1 MFDGS
6 ELIGVL
12 VIALV
17 KDLTWVSAILLQ
29 GLHLHHCIVLLL
41 NLLLVWAHHLLLR
54 LLWESGYSW
63 LPWSSRLII
72 DLLSISV
79 KSGVSSLSDVCCLDL
94 KVTRYLKISWS
105 LSTGALGKRK
115 VLRIE
120 GIWFIYDLVNDSTTT
135 TWTGTWIIKENYFCK
150 WGTTKS

>member
-54 LLWESGYSW
+54 LL
-63 LPWSSRLII
+63 
-72 DLLSISV
+72 
-79 KSGVSSLSDVCCLDL
+79 
-94 KVTRYLKISWS
+94 
-105 LSTGALGKRK
+105 
-115 VLRIE
+115 
-120 GIWFIYDLVNDSTTT
+120 
-135 TWTGTWIIKENYFCK
+135 
-150 WGTTKS
+150 